1 MSEQQH
7 KVGDELAFY
16 HFGGSGRWSIHRI
29 TKITPS
35 GRIRCGYYELNP
47 DLTIRGRDPWSNEPD
62 HGEPV
67 TDEIRGMVKRQ
78 ELIVRAKYLARF
90 DWERLTDGQLEAILA
105 IIKEAS
111 Q

>member
-1 MSEQQH
+1 MSEY

-16 HFGGSGRWSIHRI
+16 HYAGSGRWDIHAI

-47 DLTIRGRDPWSNEPD
+47 DLTVRGIGPWSNGPIR
-62 HGEPV
+62 GEPV
-67 TDEIRGMVKRQ
+67 TDEIRAEIKRR
-78 ELIVRAKYLARF
+78 ELITMAKNLARF
-90 DWERLTDGQLEAILA
+90 DWEKLTNEQLKAIFA